1 MEKNMKRLIYS
12 IFALAITAA
21 LTLTMFGCSSSAVS
35 EDQMN
40 FAKTKV
46 EDFSEWQARS
56 NAEFYDEIYSKANM
70 AALSFN
76 PKMTDEQLADAAR
89 YLYAESIMV
98 TDAEGKIIASTIKD
112 KKGKNISDFD
122 ELVIFEGILKWVCPR
137 CCKDVKKIEGT
148 DEYEIM
154 TGVQRVDDGG
164 CVILDIKT
172 DEYSKVDGSKLAD
185 ECGPN
190 VIIAKDGV
198 IISTDFSDW
207 KEGDKL
213 KDHGVSDSDIK
224 AGSFTIGEEKT
235 NCSAATVGIY
245 TVICGA

>member
-1 MEKNMKRLIYS
+1 MKRIIYT
-12 IFALAITAA
+12 IAALAVVFALM
-21 LTLTMFGCSSSAVS
+21 LCMFGCSSSTVS
-35 EDQMN
+35 DERMN
-40 FAKTKV
+40 YAKEKV

-70 AALSFN
+70 AALGFN

-89 YLYAESIMV
+89 YLSAESIMV
-98 TDAEGKIIASTIKD
+98 TDADGKIIASTIKD

-137 CCKDVKKIEGT
+137 CCKDIVKLEGS

-172 DEYSKVDGSKLAD
+172 EDYSKVDGSKLAD

-190 VIIAKDGV
+190 VIIAKEKKVISSTLDGADAGK
-198 IISTDFSDW
+198 TF
-207 KEGDKL
+207 KELNIADN
-213 KDHGVSDSDIK
+213 DIK
-224 AGSFTIGEEKT
+224 ADSFIL
-235 NCSAATVGIY
+235 SAGKNSYTCKAAKVGIY
-245 TVICGA
+245 TLVVGNR

>member
-1 MEKNMKRLIYS
+1 MEKIMKKIIYT
-12 IFALAITAA
+12 ITALAIVTA
-21 LTLTMFGCSSSAVS
+21 LTFTMVGCSSAPSD
-35 EDQMN
+35 DQLN

-164 CVILDIKT
+164 CVILDIIT

-190 VIIAKDGV
+190 VTIAKEGV
-198 IISTDFSDW
+198 IVSTDFSDW

-224 AGSFTIGEEKT
+224 SGSFTIGEEKT

>member
-1 MEKNMKRLIYS
+1 MKKLIYS
-12 IFALAITAA
+12 ITALAVAAA
-21 LTLTMFGCSSSAVS
+21 LTLCMFGCSSSTVS
-35 EDQMN
+35 DDQMN

-70 AALSFN
+70 AALSFT
-76 PKMTDEQLADAAR
+76 PKMTDDQLADAAR
-89 YLYAESIMV
+89 YLDAESIMV
-98 TDAEGKIIASTIKD
+98 TDADGKIIASTIKD

-137 CCKDVKKIEGT
+137 CCKDIVKLEDS

-172 DEYSKVDGSKLAD
+172 EDYSKVDGSKLAD

-190 VIIAKDGV
+190 VIIAKEKEVISSTLDGADAGKTFKELN
-198 IISTDFSDW
+198 ISDN
-207 KEGDKL
+207 
-213 KDHGVSDSDIK
+213 DIK
-224 AGSFTIGEEKT
+224 ADNFIL
-235 NCSAATVGIY
+235 SAGKNSYTCKAENVGIY
-245 TVICGA
+245 TVICGSK

>member
-1 MEKNMKRLIYS
+1 MKRLICT
-12 IFALAITAA
+12 IAALAVAAA
-21 LTLTMFGCSSSAVS
+21 LTLCMFGCSSSTVS
-35 EDQMN
+35 DDQMN
-40 FAKTKV
+40 FAKEKV

-70 AALSFN
+70 AALSFT

-89 YLYAESIMV
+89 YLDAESIMV
-98 TDAEGKIIASTIKD
+98 TDADGKIIASTIKD

-137 CCKDVKKIEGT
+137 CCKDIVKLEDS

-172 DEYSKVDGSKLAD
+172 EDYSKVDGSKLAD

-213 KDHGVSDSDIK
+213 EDHGITESDIK
-224 AGSFTIGEEKT
+224 SGSFTIGEEKT
-235 NCSAATVGIY
+235 NCSSATVGIY